1 MPRITVIPEVLHRF
15 HGMMF
20 FFLIAFFF
28 VTMFFSFSQICL
40 DWLSLVASDEIACT
54 ANTFAERA
62 KTREVLHV

>member
-1 MPRITVIPEVLHRF
+1 
-15 HGMMF
+15 MMF